1 MTIKAIK
8 LNEFII
14 VRQTIGL
21 LNNKVATARFV
32 ITDFLLS
39 SKGYGYMQINV

>member
-14 VRQTIGL
+14 RQTIGL